1 MRLIVSATGG
11 NATPGL
17 VILAVR
23 NTFCYVQTCDD
34 NVWFAFG
41 GNRGLYMPPT
51 KVHGIAAMEEYVQF
65 AVWAPDASVTD
76 LFYKF
81 QR

>member
-41 GNRGLYMPPT
+41 GNRGLYMRPT
-51 KVHGIAAMEEYVQF
+51 KVHRIAVMEEYVQF
-65 AVWAPDASVTD
+65 AVWGLYAWAID
-76 LFYKF
+76 LF
-81 QR
+81 